1 MIKFQGPNKTTLK
14 KLLAAFA
21 VIALMGMILATTVPP
36 AQGLELDFDT
46 SGLEEQICEDLG
58 GDGVIQCSDE
68 DASSFTNF
76 EGEFAPPEAE
86 GYAEGIT
93 KTGSAREFIVNVT
106 NFVLGFLGLA
116 AVIVIIYGGILY
128 VTAAGEE
135 ERAGKGKKSIT
146 YAIIGLIIVLMS
158 FALVNTIIGGAASGS
173 DSPSNTL
180 YSSGQVT
187 GEVLS
192 QNQSQQ
198 MAQRVRELTQ
208 EFVTSYTQYAN
219 AVTIVEAMFGVRQF
233 DRASLKEYEEGLNL
247 ILKEAEPFS
256 STNDQARAALNL
268 ISNFLSFNLQE
279 KVKSLASSGNW
290 LQTGVIRLAQNE
302 EGFPPVCLNECG
314 LWRNWPVAYTGCL
327 EACEDLSPLE
337 RLGFDT
343 STTGME
349 SDFNQGDARELIDPY
364 LIGYELLEQFQIL
377 ANENSDELGK
387 KWTQIHD
394 ELNSM
399 EQSFREGSEAQI
411 KMEEIVADIDQYLSN
426 VDTADEDL
434 ELNPELFRG
443 VNRRIYIPGTAT
455 PGQEVAAATREYT
468 YLGLPSGGSSIIGN
482 LVQDLNTVY
491 TLVKNLKFT
500 APVITANVKEGNAP
514 FTVILS
520 GLNSS
525 DPSNQT
531 ITDDRYEW
539 DLQGD
544 GFANITPENGGTV
557 TTTYEDPGNY
567 RVGLRVVSSDPN
579 IASGIAY
586 MNIKVNPPSAEIA
599 LNARTGFDRPLFE
612 LHRSRRAVVTGAE
625 GKAGITFDASETRD
639 GKGNAN
645 TIVNYAYDFGD
656 GEKSEGPD
664 PIANHFYNKEGQY
677 RLTLEVTDQNG
688 IKDRRIVAIV
698 VNSPAADL
706 KISNQNPDM
715 GETIKFDASG
725 SLTDFGSITNYR
737 WIITKGTETIFE
749 DEGAESEVEYAFEAP
764 GEYTVTVE
772 VTDSTGN
779 SNTVSE
785 TVKVNSTPPVVSFTF
800 QVRNLAKPGQIVFD
814 ASRSYDPDEG
824 DTLTYL
830 WEIANGTE
838 GVDYSFAEETTS
850 ASIKPILD
858 FKKKGEYDI
867 RLTVSDQH
875 EESLRQSAHTLEK
888 ITINSVLDIQ
898 VENPGSPAVLLDE
911 EGLAEVT
918 LELQSTSGVSY
929 EMNWGDDD
937 EVEIV
942 PVTATGSPVTV
953 THTYDKAGTFPVNI
967 KVFDA
972 DNDMNRIT
980 RNVYIGNGTAPIPII
995 KLLVDNIES
1004 VDSNEATI
1012 NRSNVVTFDAGE
1024 SLDVDGNPISTP
1036 NAYTWTLGDGK
1047 RVPGKQFTKQYDEK
1061 GDFTVTFSIQSQVD
1075 LTASAQQMI
1084 TIHVIDM
1091 PPRIHGLVVRPFADE
1106 LITPLNV
1113 VVKVN
1118 AEDVDGEIV
1127 RYKFWYYDVNN
1138 SAEILGEQISLT
1150 NQSSLTINTNGDSGL
1165 TKTYRFAAEVTD
1177 DENHTVSTADEL
1189 DESELPE
1196 LEVENGL
1203 NKAPKVKLSAEKT
1216 QVLVG
1221 ESVNLN
1227 AEATDEDGEIV
1238 EYIWD
1243 VEGDGFYNNQPT
1255 DDASILYTV
1264 DQFVK
1269 GGVEIRVK
1277 VVDDSGANAAS
1288 NPVRIF
1294 TDTLTD
1300 APQAAFVYTVD
1311 SLKVQFQNNSVADT
1325 ENGAELVAYAWDFDT
1340 AADSNGNGVKND
1352 DVDST
1357 VPSPAHVYDKFGS
1370 KSVKL
1375 TITDS
1380 EGTVDDVVQTVN
1392 LVQAPAPV
1400 ANFAVQY
1407 TGLTIK
1413 FLNKSKAGDPT
1424 IPLESYNWDFDN
1436 DKVTDSEEES
1446 PTFTYDGF
1454 GAYSVTLTVTDE
1466 LGRSA
1471 KKTQRIDVK
1480 EETLPPLVGFLASTP
1495 EQSQRDGKVHL
1506 NGEQGTVTFNY
1517 RAEGAQGAVNFCIDK
1532 NVYFDSDSNGKR
1544 DDDCNRT
1551 DTLAGSYTTDFA
1563 KSWGLIVVKLTVT
1576 DEKSRKYEVIKE
1588 IVFDTPLA
1596 LEVAPA
1602 RSGTASLLPV
1612 SQLEAIYIVLV
1623 ALAFSVLGAKLYIGR
1638 QKPEPETESDEIA
1651 PEN

>member
-1 MIKFQGPNKTTLK
+1 MTKLLGKNTLK
-14 KLLAAFA
+14 KALAAFA

-46 SGLEEQICEDLG
+46 GGLEEQICSDLG
-58 GDGVIQCSDE
+58 EDGVIQCSDE
-68 DASSFTNF
+68 DASTFTNF

-158 FALVNTIIGGAASGS
+158 YALVNTIIGGAASGS
-173 DSPSNTL
+173 DSPSTTL

-219 AVTIVEAMFGVRQF
+219 IITIVEAMLDVQIF
-233 DRASLKEYEEGLNL
+233 DENGLKEFKEGFEL
-247 ILKEAEPFS
+247 IQKEADSFSEATDSARVGIQGIEPLLSINLKEK
-256 STNDQARAALNL
+256 
-268 ISNFLSFNLQE
+268 ISQF
-279 KVKSLASSGNW
+279 ASYTPW
-290 LQTGVIRLAQNE
+290 LQTGILTLNRSQDKGRVLLALSEQE
-302 EGFPPVCLNECG
+302 QAGVCQEVCGPFLASPFPPAYNICLADCTNNPDG
-314 LWRNWPVAYTGCL
+314 
-327 EACEDLSPLE
+327 
-337 RLGFDT
+337 
-343 STTGME
+343 
-349 SDFNQGDARELIDPY
+349 
-364 LIGYELLEQFQIL
+364 EQFQWPI
-377 ANENSDELGK
+377 ENAIKAIDPFNAAGK
-387 KWTQIHD
+387 VLLRTDLTAEGAYNDLIRKMGEIHD
-394 ELNSM
+394 EFIEINASVSEIQNINILMQGIIENVEKYTNS
-399 EQSFREGSEAQI
+399 ENFAHLTPTKEYAPT
-411 KMEEIVADIDQYLSN
+411 K
-426 VDTADEDL
+426 TF
-434 ELNPELFRG
+434 ELD
-443 VNRRIYIPGTAT
+443 Y
-455 PGQEVAAATREYT
+455 Y
-468 YLGLPSGGSSIIGN
+468 GLPLSGSRDVGIT
-482 LVQDLNTVY
+482 VQSLNQLY
-491 TLVKNLKFT
+491 TLVKNLQFT
-500 APVITANVKEGNAP
+500 APVITSNVKEGNAP

-539 DLQGD
+539 DLLGE
-544 GFANITPENGGTV
+544 GFANITPANGGTV
-557 TTTYEDPGNY
+557 TQTYENPGNY
-567 RVGLRVVSSDPN
+567 RVGLRVVSSDAN

-586 MNIKVNPPSAEIA
+586 MNVKVNPPSAVIA
-599 LNARTGFDRPLFE
+599 VSALTGFDRPIDDLQTRGQF
-612 LHRSRRAVVTGAE
+612 AMTGAE
-625 GKAGITFDASETRD
+625 GKAGVTFDASETRD

-656 GEKSEGPD
+656 GEKAEGVT
-664 PIANHFYNKEGQY
+664 PIASHFYNKEGQY

-688 IKDRRIVAIV
+688 VKDRQIVKIV

-715 GETIKFDASG
+715 GETITLDASG
-725 SLTDFGSITNYR
+725 SLTDFGSITHYR
-737 WIITKGTETIFE
+737 WAITKADETIVE
-749 DEGAESEVEYAFEAP
+749 REGDEPEIEYAFESP

-772 VTDSTGN
+772 VTDSSGN
-779 SNTVSE
+779 SNAVSD

-800 QVRNLAKPGQIVFD
+800 QVPNPAMPGRIHFD
-814 ASRSYDPDEG
+814 GSGSYDPDEG

-830 WEIANGTE
+830 WEISNGTE
-838 GVDYSFAEETTS
+838 GVDYSFGEETNS

-875 EESLRQSAHTLEK
+875 EESLRQSSHTLEK
-888 ITINSVLDIQ
+888 IKINSVLDIQ
-898 VENPGSPAVLLDE
+898 VENPGSSAVFLDE
-911 EGLAEVT
+911 QGLAEVT

-937 EVEIV
+937 KVETV
-942 PVTATGSPVTV
+942 PVDAVGSPVTV
-953 THTYDKAGTFPVNI
+953 THTYDKAGTFPVKI

-995 KLLVDNIES
+995 KLFVDNMES
-1004 VDSNEATI
+1004 MDSNEVTV
-1012 NRSNVVTFDAGE
+1012 NRSNVVKFDAGE
-1024 SLDVDGNPISTP
+1024 SLDVDGNSISTTV
-1036 NAYTWTLGDGK
+1036 AYTWTLGDGS
-1047 RVPGKQFTKQYDEK
+1047 RFSGKQLTKTYDEK
-1061 GDFTVTFSIQSQVD
+1061 GDFTVTLTIQSQANP
-1075 LTASAQQMI
+1075 TASAQQAI
-1084 TIHVIDM
+1084 TVHVIDV
-1091 PPRIHGLVVRPFADE
+1091 PPRIHGLVVQPLNDE

-1113 VVKVN
+1113 RVEVN

-1138 SAEILGEQISLT
+1138 SAEILGEQISIT
-1150 NQSSLTINTNGDSGL
+1150 NQSFLTINTNGDSGL
-1165 TKTYRFAAEVTD
+1165 KKTYRFAAEVTD
-1177 DENHTVSTADEL
+1177 NENHTVSTADEL

-1221 ESVNLN
+1221 ESVNFN
-1227 AEATDEDGEIV
+1227 AEATDEDGTIE

-1243 VEGDGFYNNQPT
+1243 VEGDGFFNNQPT

-1264 DQFVK
+1264 EEFVK
-1269 GGVEIRVK
+1269 QGIEIRVK

-1294 TDTLTD
+1294 INTLTE
-1300 APQAAFVYTVD
+1300 APEAAFVYTVD
-1311 SLKVQFQNNSVADT
+1311 SLNVQFQNNSAADI

-1340 AADSNGNGVKND
+1340 AIDSNGNGVKND

-1357 VPSPAHVYDKFGS
+1357 APNPAHAYDQFGS

-1375 TITDS
+1375 TVTDS

-1407 TGLTIK
+1407 TGLTVK

-1424 IPLESYNWDFDN
+1424 IPLESYAWDFDN
-1436 DKVTDSEEES
+1436 DKVMDSEDES
-1446 PTFTYDGF
+1446 PTFTYEEF
-1454 GAYSVTLTVTDE
+1454 GMYSVTLTVTDE

-1471 KKTQRIDVK
+1471 KKTQRIEVK
-1480 EETLPPLVGFLASTP
+1480 AAAMAPLVGFLASTP
-1495 EQSQRDGKVHL
+1495 EQSPRDGKVHL
-1506 NGEQGTVTFNY
+1506 NGEQGNVTFNY
-1517 RAEGAQGAVNFCIDK
+1517 RAEGAQGAVQFCIDK

-1551 DTLAGSYTTDFA
+1551 DTLAGTYTTDFS

-1576 DEKSRKYEVIKE
+1576 DEKERKYEVIKE
-1588 IVFDTPLA
+1588 IVFDNL
-1596 LEVAPA
+1596 PA
-1602 RSGTASLLPV
+1602 AASSVSSSAATSLLPV
-1612 SQLEAIYIVLV
+1612 SQLEAIYIVIT
-1623 ALAFSVLGAKLYIGR
+1623 ALAFSVMGAKLYIGR
-1638 QKPEPETESDEIA
+1638 QKSEPETESEKIT
-1651 PEN
+1651 PEK